1 MAIKKIIAVVSTSI
15 LLFFPATICS
25 ANSEEKINY
34 STEEIVSFWKDS
46 LSDKL
51 DMVIYNSEMDYW
63 YVNRIIMVN
72 HSFDFET
79 INTDSAATPCQL
91 IISFSFN
98 RWHNRYSPNAN
109 SEYEY
114 ENRIWGF
121 KSADDALANTVQSD
135 FKEADYGYIEKISRK
150 MIVAYALKKEA
161 WTLEGGNDLFETY
174 IGQHIADI
182 NNAPLFNN
190 VLSVPIK

>member
-1 MAIKKIIAVVSTSI
+1 MAIKKITAAVSISI
-15 LLFFPATICS
+15 LLLFQATICS
-25 ANSEEKINY
+25 ANSEEKII
-34 STEEIVSFWKDS
+34 SSAEEIVSFWKDS

-51 DMVIYNSEMDYW
+51 DIVIYNPEMDYW
-63 YVNRIIMVN
+63 YVNRIMMVN

-79 INTDSAATPCQL
+79 INTDSIATPCQL
-91 IISFSFN
+91 IISLSFN

-114 ENRIWGF
+114 ENHIWGF
-121 KSADDALANTVQSD
+121 KSADDALANTAQSD
-135 FKEADYGYIEKISRK
+135 FEEADYSYIEKISRK
-150 MIVAYALKKEA
+150 MTVVYTLKKEA

-182 NNAPLFNN
+182 NNAHLFNN
-190 VLSVPIK
+190 ALSVPIK

>member
-15 LLFFPATICS
+15 LFFFPETICS

-51 DMVIYNSEMDYW
+51 DIVIYNPEMDYW

-79 INTDSAATPCQL
+79 INTDSVATPCQL
-91 IISFSFN
+91 IISLSYN
-98 RWHNRYSPNAN
+98 RWHNRYSP
-109 SEYEY
+109 
-114 ENRIWGF
+114 
-121 KSADDALANTVQSD
+121 
-135 FKEADYGYIEKISRK
+135 
-150 MIVAYALKKEA
+150 
-161 WTLEGGNDLFETY
+161 
-174 IGQHIADI
+174 
-182 NNAPLFNN
+182 
-190 VLSVPIK
+190 

>member
-25 ANSEEKINY
+25 ENSEEKINY
-34 STEEIVSFWKDS
+34 SAQEIVSFWKDS

-51 DMVIYNSEMDYW
+51 DIVIYNPEMDYW

-79 INTDSAATPCQL
+79 INTDSVATPCQL
-91 IISFSFN
+91 IISLSYN

-135 FKEADYGYIEKISRK
+135 FEEADYSYIEKISRK
-150 MIVAYALKKEA
+150 MTVAYALKKEA